1 MTAPRLVAATPS
13 GIAAPPAVSRWT
25 IAWNAARSVPPR
37 HLAIATAL
45 AVAWGCANAL
55 GWWLANGSTAPVRMT
70 AYFVYEALWPMVL
83 LACAL
88 AAADAVTR
96 DTPDRAMPY
105 AVGAIAAA
113 LAGEFLFRVTAPWL
127 GLRDCAC
134 SMDRWPAAARTA
146 NMLPDTLLVCGFI
159 TAGYCYW
166 RRAAQRAARANAAEL
181 EHARVMRQT
190 QESRLQAMQACIEPQ
205 FLFETL
211 SDVERMHPADA
222 RTAVRLLDDLIV
234 YLRAALPHLKEST
247 STVAKESELATAYL
261 NIQRLRRGGRPAFRI
276 DVGADAHD
284 ARMPPM
290 LLLPLIAHAVSGGAI
305 GTLAIDPLTIRIEVA
320 GAMLRVTLRAGGG
333 AFRADGPGGEV
344 VAGVRDRLD
353 GLYAGAAQLTVD
365 AKENGITME
374 FPHEPAGPPQGR
386 MPECA
391 A

>member
-1 MTAPRLVAATPS
+1 
-13 GIAAPPAVSRWT
+13 
-25 IAWNAARSVPPR
+25 
-37 HLAIATAL
+37 
-45 AVAWGCANAL
+45 
-55 GWWLANGSTAPVRMT
+55 
-70 AYFVYEALWPMVL
+70 
-83 LACAL
+83 
-88 AAADAVTR
+88 
-96 DTPDRAMPY
+96 MPY

-127 GLRDCAC
+127 GLGDCAC

-159 TAGYCYW
+159 TAGYRYW

-290 LLLPLIAHAVSGGAI
+290 LLLPLIAHAVSDGSI

-320 GAMLRVTLRAGGG
+320 GAMLRVTMRAGGG
-333 AFRADGPGGEV
+333 PFRADGPGGAV
-344 VAGVRDRLD
+344 VDGVRDRLR
-353 GLYAGAAQLTVD
+353 GLYAGTAQFAVD
-365 AKENGITME
+365 ADENGITME
-374 FPHEPAGPPQGR
+374 FPHEFPGR
-386 MPECA
+386 DPR
-391 A
+391 